1 MKTSFS
7 GLEVWKEAFEFTID
21 VYRIAGKFPKEE
33 KCALTS
39 QLKRAASSVAANIAE
54 GRGRGGN
61 KEFCRFLY
69 IARGSLEESKSHLL
83 LAKELDY
90 ITESDIMSI
99 EEKAERLGAMLNNL
113 IVRLQKSI

>member
-7 GLEVWKEAFEFTID
+7 DLQVWKEAFEFTIQ
-21 VYRIAGKFPKEE
+21 VYRITGKFPKEE
-33 KCALTS
+33 KYALTS
-39 QLKRAASSVAANIAE
+39 QLKRSASSVPANIAE

-69 IARGSLEESKSHLL
+69 IARGSLEESKSHVL
-83 LAKELDY
+83 LAKGLGY
-90 ITESDIMSI
+90 IDESDIISL
-99 EEKAERLGAMLNNL
+99 EEKTERLGAMLNNL

>member
-7 GLEVWKEAFEFTID
+7 DLKVWKVAFEFTID

-33 KCALTS
+33 KYALTS
-39 QLKRAASSVAANIAE
+39 QLKRSASSVPANIAE

-90 ITESDIMSI
+90 ITESDIMGI
-99 EEKAERLGAMLNNL
+99 GEKAERLGAMLNNL

>member
-7 GLEVWKEAFEFTID
+7 GLEVWKEAFEFTIEI
-21 VYRIAGKFPKEE
+21 YRITGKFPKEE
-33 KCALTS
+33 KYALTS
-39 QLKRAASSVAANIAE
+39 QLKRASSSVPANIAE

-69 IARGSLEESKSHLL
+69 IARGSLEECKSHLL

-99 EEKAERLGAMLNNL
+99 EDKAERLGAMLNNL
-113 IVRLQKSI
+113 IVRLQRSI

>member
-7 GLEVWKEAFEFTID
+7 GLEVWKEAFEFTIEI
-21 VYRIAGKFPKEE
+21 YRITGKFPKEE
-33 KCALTS
+33 KYALTS
-39 QLKRAASSVAANIAE
+39 QLKRAASSVPANIAE

-69 IARGSLEESKSHLL
+69 IARGSLEECKSHLL

-99 EEKAERLGAMLNNL
+99 EDKAERLGTMLNNL
-113 IVRLQKSI
+113 IVRLQRSI

>member
-1 MKTSFS
+1 M
-7 GLEVWKEAFEFTID
+7 
-21 VYRIAGKFPKEE
+21 
-33 KCALTS
+33 TS

-99 EEKAERLGAMLNNL
+99 EDKAERLGAMLNNL
-113 IVRLQKSI
+113 IIRLQRSI

>member
-7 GLEVWKEAFEFTID
+7 GLEVWKEAFEFTIE
-21 VYRIAGKFPKEE
+21 VYRITGKFPKEE
-33 KCALTS
+33 KYALTS
-39 QLKRAASSVAANIAE
+39 QLKRAASSVPANIAE

-83 LAKELDY
+83 LANGLGY
-90 ITESDIMSI
+90 IDESDII
-99 EEKAERLGAMLNNL
+99 GLEEKTERLGAMLNNL
-113 IVRLQKSI
+113 IVRIQKSI